1 MVWQLTQGPVIA
13 AREVTGMDSIK
24 KRTSVKMADNAV
36 IP

>member
-24 KRTSVKMADNAV
+24 KRTNASVADSAV